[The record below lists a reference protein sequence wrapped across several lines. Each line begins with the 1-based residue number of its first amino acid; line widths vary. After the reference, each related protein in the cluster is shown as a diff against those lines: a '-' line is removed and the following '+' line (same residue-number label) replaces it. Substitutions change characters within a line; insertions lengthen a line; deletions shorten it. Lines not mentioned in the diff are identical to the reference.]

1 MSRYLVV
8 ANQTLGSRELM
19 AELEARRDRGP
30 STFFVLVPVTHP
42 TGAWAEGQVQAAA
55 TQRLEDAMRDLKA
68 RGFDVE
74 AGETGDVSPVRAI
87 GDVVLREQFDEII
100 LSTLPPGPSR
110 WLHQDVPH
118 RVSRTYKVPMTHVV
132 AHSVA
137 AVPTG

>member
-8 ANQTLGSRELM
+8 ANQTLGSRELI

-30 STFFVLVPVTHP
+30 STFHLLVPVTHP
-42 TGAWAEGQVQAAA
+42 AGAWAEGQVLAAA

-68 RGFDVE
+68 RGLDVE
-74 AGETGDVSPVRAI
+74 SGETGDVSPVRAI
-87 GDVVLREQFDEII
+87 GDVLLRDPFDEII

-118 RVSRTYKVPMTHVV
+118 RVARMYKVPLTHVV
-132 AHSVA
+132 AHSVPVA
-137 AVPTG
+137 TG

>member
-19 AELEARRDRGP
+19 AELEVRRRGGP
-30 STFFVLVPVTHP
+30 STFHLLVPVTHP
-42 TGAWAEGQVQAAA
+42 SGAWAEGQVQAQA
-55 TQRLEDAMRDLKA
+55 TQRLEYAMRDM
-68 RGFDVE
+68 RDHGFDVV

-87 GDVVLREQFDEII
+87 GDVLLREEFDEII

-118 RVSRTYKVPMTHVV
+118 RVAKAHKLPITHVV
-132 AHSVA
+132 AHSVP
-137 AVPTG
+137 VPAG

>member
-30 STFFVLVPVTHP
+30 STFHVLVPVTHP
-42 TGAWAEGQVQAAA
+42 AGAWAEGQVQAAA
-55 TQRLEDAMRDLKA
+55 TQRLEDGMRDLKA
-68 RGFDVE
+68 KGFDVE
-74 AGETGDVSPVRAI
+74 SGETGDVSPVRAI
-87 GDVVLREQFDEII
+87 GDVLLREQFDEII

-132 AHSVA
+132 AHSVP
-137 AVPTG
+137 VTIG

>member
-8 ANQTLGSRELM
+8 ANQTLGSRELV
-19 AELEARRDRGP
+19 AELAARRDRGP
-30 STFFVLVPVTHP
+30 STFHLLVPVTHP
-42 TGAWAEGQVQAAA
+42 SGAWAEGQVQAAA
-55 TQRLEDAMRDLKA
+55 TQRLEDGMRDLKA
-68 RGFDVE
+68 QGFDVE

-87 GDVVLREQFDEII
+87 GDVLLHDEFDEII

-132 AHSVA
+132 AHSVP
-137 AVPTG
+137 VPTG